1 MSFPSADLP
10 GTDSSPRKESK
21 RLLHAWKETPNLSI
35 QGGQEDEGSAAFSQ
49 VRSLESPT
57 TPMVG
62 SSHCRDFLRAL
73 SLNCPF
79 LLTVWFSHIVALL
92 PASPLERKHCH
103 RLCFSPQ
110 DSLAPDRPWAS
121 HPYCP
126 LSSAKPGPLPAHSCF
141 NCQVPQNYLQALLSL
156 LHTGP

>member
-1 MSFPSADLP
+1 MHGKRPPASAFKAARKMKGVLLLAKFEVW
-10 GTDSSPRKESK
+10 SPPQHPWWALLTA
-21 RLLHAWKETPNLSI
+21 RLLKGTFIELPFPIDGPCHNIL
-35 QGGQEDEGSAAFSQ
+35 Q
-49 VRSLESPT
+49 VH
-57 TPMVG
+57 VKG
-62 SSHCRDFLRAL
+62 
-73 SLNCPF
+73 
-79 LLTVWFSHIVALL
+79 WFSHIVALL